1 MQFSLWQGVTCFA
14 CRCISEKELHSQ
26 KEKSRSGFTN
36 FVLQGLGSLDLS
48 GPQNSKAAFKGSLH
62 SPRDDSVD
70 VLNSNTARIKPVC
83 QGCSLQNRQ
92 KERTKRGVQ
101 SAHDHSV
108 VVFFFF
114 GGSFVFLW

>member
-1 MQFSLWQGVTCFA
+1 M
-14 CRCISEKELHSQ
+14 
-26 KEKSRSGFTN
+26 
-36 FVLQGLGSLDLS
+36 
-48 GPQNSKAAFKGSLH
+48 AAFKGILH

-70 VLNSNTARIKPVC
+70 VLNSNTVRIKSVC